1 MRSFDFVWIRS
12 DRRVIAAADMEDEY
26 IVGYYSQQV
35 EALGKYFNRPNTLAL
50 LGRHRKPLVS
60 KLTSL

>member
-35 EALGKYFNRPNTLAL
+35 EALVTC
-50 LGRHRKPLVS
+50 H
-60 KLTSL
+60 